1 MRRGQATFANLLLDV
16 DRDWLILRLDAEHNR
31 LGDFIGRIAPEVG
44 NVRRRV
50 DHLPG
55 LHDLGAQTLDLKG
68 LLALDHESE
77 LMAIGVP
84 VQREPES
91 GAPVG
96 RKDQDLLPGEVL
108 KGRLDDLL
116 GRVCRCGLSVAIRMM
131 PIRR

>member
-1 MRRGQATFANLLLDV
+1 MRHV
-16 DRDWLILRLDAEHNR
+16 DRDWLILGLDAEYNR
-31 LGDFIGRIAPEVG
+31 LRDFIGRVASEMG
-44 NVRRRV
+44 NVGGRV

-84 VQREPES
+84 VQREPKP

-108 KGRLDDLL
+108 KGRLDDLF
-116 GRVCRCGLSVAIRMM
+116 GRVRRCGLSVQ
-131 PIRR
+131 PFG